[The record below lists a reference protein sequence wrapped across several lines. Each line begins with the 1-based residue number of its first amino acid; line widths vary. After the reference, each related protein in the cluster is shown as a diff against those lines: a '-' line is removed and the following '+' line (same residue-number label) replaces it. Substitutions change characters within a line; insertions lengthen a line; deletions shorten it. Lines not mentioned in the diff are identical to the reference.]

1 MKIHHLRHATFVIE
15 ANDHFILIDPMLG
28 RKASMPPFAFFRHK
42 ALKNP
47 IIEMPANSQEIL
59 DKVTHCLVT
68 HYHPDHIDKAGI
80 QFLKERQ
87 IPVFCS
93 YIDQKKL
100 EKQGLKIEQSIQY
113 WENQEFLGGKVCGIP
128 ARHGYGWVAKPAG
141 DVMGYFVDLPDQASL
156 YISAD
161 TIYTP
166 DVDKVFEVFKPDLSV
181 VASGAAQF
189 DIGRPLIMDPTDVI
203 KFIRNA
209 PGKVYAN
216 HMEAVNHC
224 PYNRE
229 KLNTDLHT
237 NHLSDKVFVPEDG
250 ESFEF

>member
-15 ANDHFILIDPMLG
+15 ANGHYILIDPMLG
-28 RKASMPPFAFFRHK
+28 EKASMPPFAFFRHK
-42 ALKNP
+42 AIKNP

-59 DKVTHCLVT
+59 NKVTHCIVT

-80 QFLKERQ
+80 KFLKEKN
-87 IPVFCS
+87 IPVVCS
-93 YIDQKKL
+93 YIDEKKL
-100 EKQGLKIEQSIQY
+100 KKQGITVTETVKY
-113 WENQEFLGGKVCGIP
+113 WEKKNLLEGTICGIP

-141 DVMGYFVDLPDQASL
+141 DVMGFVVELSNQPCL

-166 DVDKVFEVFKPDLSV
+166 EVEKVLTEMKPEISV

-189 DIGRPLIMDPTDVI
+189 DIGKPLIMDPSDVI
-203 KFIRNA
+203 KFIKNA

-229 KLNTDLHT
+229 KLNADLVKNKLT
-237 NHLSDKVFVPEDG
+237 EKVFVPQDG
-250 ESFEF
+250 ESFEV

>member
-15 ANDHFILIDPMLG
+15 ANGHYILIDPMLG
-28 RKASMPPFAFFRHK
+28 EKASMPPFAFFRHK
-42 ALKNP
+42 AIKNP
-47 IIEMPANSQEIL
+47 IIEMPTNSQEIL
-59 DKVTHCLVT
+59 NKVTHCIVT

-80 QFLKERQ
+80 KFLKEKN
-87 IPVFCS
+87 IPVVCS
-93 YIDQKKL
+93 YIDEKKL
-100 EKQGLKIEQSIQY
+100 KKQGITVTETVKY
-113 WENQEFLGGKVCGIP
+113 WEKKNLLEGTICGIP

-141 DVMGYFVDLPDQASL
+141 DVMGFVLELSNQPSL

-166 DVDKVFEVFKPDLSV
+166 EVEKVLTEMKPEISV

-189 DIGRPLIMDPTDVI
+189 DIGKPLIMDPSDVI
-203 KFIRNA
+203 KFIKNA

-224 PYNRE
+224 SYNRE
-229 KLNTDLHT
+229 KLHADLVK
-237 NHLSDKVFVPEDG
+237 NKLAEKVFVPQDG
-250 ESFEF
+250 ESFEV